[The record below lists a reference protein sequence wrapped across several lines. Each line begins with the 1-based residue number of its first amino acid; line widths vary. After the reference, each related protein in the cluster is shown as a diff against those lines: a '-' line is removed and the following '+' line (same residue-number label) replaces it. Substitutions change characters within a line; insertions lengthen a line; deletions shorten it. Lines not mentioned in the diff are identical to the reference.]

1 MAKSRKVFLILLCA
15 VAAALAIG
23 LVYTNAPHPIV
34 RDTKESTI
42 VGISYNP
49 HFGDSTADP
58 AEYDVPVTGYD
69 AEAVLVCLHRYREE
83 FLPEGGPEST
93 RDVDVA
99 LTITLDTNGDRVGG
113 EKFLRLGQQNL
124 CTHDR
129 VVDATTIETGSTYQ
143 VLEGET
149 LRQELWDILDLPG
162 ENGKQ

>member
-15 VAAALAIG
+15 AAAALAIG
-23 LVYTNAPHPIV
+23 LAYTNAPHPIV
-34 RDTKESTI
+34 RDAEESTI

-69 AEAVLVCLHRYREE
+69 AEAVLACLRRYREK

-99 LTITLDTNGDRVGG
+99 LTVTLDSNGDGAGG
-113 EKFLRLGQQNL
+113 GMCLRLGQQNL
-124 CTHDR
+124 CAHDW
-129 VVDATTIETGSTYQ
+129 VVDATTIETGSIYQ
-143 VLEGET
+143 VLEGEA
-149 LRQELWDILDLPG
+149 LRRELWTILDLPLLP
-162 ENGKQ
+162 

>member
-1 MAKSRKVFLILLCA
+1 MSKPKKGLLILLC
-15 VAAALAIG
+15 VAAAALVIG

-42 VGISYNP
+42 VRISYNP

-69 AEAVLVCLHRYREE
+69 TEAVLACLHRYQEK

-99 LTITLDTNGDRVGG
+99 LTVMLDTNGDRAGG
-113 EKFLRLGQQNL
+113 GKSLRLGQQNL
-124 CTHDR
+124 CTHDQ

-143 VLEGET
+143 VLEGES

-162 ENGKQ
+162 ENGKP